1 MIDLLFKLFKILKKN
16 TLKNKVLKLMK
27 YEQGLVQDSC
37 NRRDWELAEKYLN
50 KSKSSVKAYKRISKL

>member
-1 MIDLLFKLFKILKKN
+1 MVDLLFKLFKILKKK

-37 NRRDWELAEKYLN
+37 SRRDWELAGKYLD
-50 KSKSSVKAYKRISKL
+50 KSKSSVKAYRRISKL

>member
-37 NRRDWELAEKYLN
+37 NRRNWELAEKYLN

>member
-37 NRRDWELAEKYLN
+37 NRRNWELAEKYLN
-50 KSKSSVKAYKRISKL
+50 KSKSSVKAYRRISKL